1 MAKTKIKK
9 GKTPWQDKVLDNM
22 EKADDEV
29 SRQREHDRKRLKEL
43 TKDAVEIPKDFKP
56 VSTYSL
62 GESEAESELKRA
74 KARFLNK
81 LSDLME
87 DLPDS
92 DLGKAIHQ
100 QLTKDIRT

>member
-1 MAKTKIKK
+1 MAKDKIKT
-9 GKTPWQDKVLDNM
+9 GKPKSLM
-22 EKADDEV
+22 GDEV
-29 SRQREHDRKRLKEL
+29 SRQREYEQSRIQPGINLDPTNQGEL
-43 TKDAVEIPKDFKP
+43 NK
-56 VSTYSL
+56 
-62 GESEAESELKRA
+62 A

-92 DLGKAIHQ
+92 ELGKAIHQ

>member
-1 MAKTKIKK
+1 MAKDKIKT
-9 GKTPWQDKVLDNM
+9 GKQKSLM
-22 EKADDEV
+22 GDEV
-29 SRQREHDRKRLKEL
+29 SRQQEHDRKRLKKGKTTWQEKVLDKMENEDIQPL
-43 TKDAVEIPKDFKP
+43 TR
-56 VSTYSL
+56 YSF

-92 DLGKAIHQ
+92 ELGKAIHK

>member
-1 MAKTKIKK
+1 MAKDKIKT
-9 GKTPWQDKVLDNM
+9 GKPKSLM
-22 EKADDEV
+22 GDEV
-29 SRQREHDRKRLKEL
+29 SRQREYQEYQSLQSGINLDPTNQGEL
-43 TKDAVEIPKDFKP
+43 NK
-56 VSTYSL
+56 
-62 GESEAESELKRA
+62 A